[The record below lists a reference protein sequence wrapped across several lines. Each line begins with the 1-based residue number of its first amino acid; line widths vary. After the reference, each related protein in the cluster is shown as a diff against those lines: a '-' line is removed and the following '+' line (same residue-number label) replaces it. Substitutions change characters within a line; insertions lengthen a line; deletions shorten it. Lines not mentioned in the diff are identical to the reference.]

1 MSYND
6 EDFKDSFSM
15 TNEEDEF
22 DSDTGTFGA
31 DDDLLDDD
39 DDFSAKFPSDDDE
52 L

>member
-15 TNEEDEF
+15 ADEEDEF
-22 DSDTGTFGA
+22 DSDTGTFGT

-39 DDFSAKFPSDDDE
+39 DFGIKLPSDDDDE